1 MAMQADKKYVRSVYV
16 VLNKIKDGLLFDPE
30 HKRTVD
36 YMFNGNA
43 QRQAGEIGQ
52 SEERDILQQ
61 LRNEE
66 VISDTDEADIC
77 TIGEQGTKDYQAF
90 EKFHFK
96 ISNSFEDYYEKYQ
109 KSQILMDNYFW
120 FDNNTFFLTL
130 RDGSVKTISFD
141 TERGGS
147 QQLAIFR
154 AITDHWKFGGNAP
167 ITGKQVVDLM
177 AKYGSVV
184 DVSQLKNIFSN
195 LRNKKIKPSGLES
208 LISIT
213 YQKKPAGW
221 MVKIIR

>member
-1 MAMQADKKYVRSVYV
+1 MQADKKYIRSVFV
-16 VLNKIKDGLLFDPE
+16 VLNKIKDSLLFDPE
-30 HKRTVD
+30 HKKTVD

-43 QRQAGEIGQ
+43 QRLPGEIGQ
-52 SEERDILQQ
+52 REERDILQQ
-61 LRNEE
+61 LRNEG

-77 TIGEQGTKDYQAF
+77 TIGKQGTANYQAF

-96 ISNSFEDYYEKYQ
+96 VADIFEGYFEKYQ
-109 KSQILMDNYFW
+109 KSQMLMDNYFW

-141 TERGGS
+141 TERGSS
-147 QQLAIFR
+147 QQLALFK

-167 ITGKQVVDLM
+167 ITGTQVVELM

-195 LRNKKIKPSGLES
+195 LRNKKIKPAGLEN

-213 YQKKPAGW
+213 YKKKLTGW